1 MFKIVLVGR
10 PNVGKS
16 TLFNRLVGSG
26 KAIVNDQPGVT
37 RDRKYGKASIADLNF
52 TLIDTA
58 GIDEFLISDTEKE
71 IKLQT
76 EIAIHEA
83 DLIIFVI
90 DGRAGVLPAEKTFS
104 RYLIKTNKPIVV
116 LVNKCEGS
124 KGMLGLTESNS
135 LGFEIIIPFSAE
147 HGDGLSD
154 LYDTLKEKIDD
165 KSKIHSLFDKN
176 INVEKKEAPTIR
188 IGIIGRPNTGKS
200 TLINNLVGQ
209 RRLVTGTQAGI
220 TRDSIEVSWTYK
232 SQSFCIID
240 TAGLRKKARVNDT
253 LEKSMVGDTLKTIK
267 YSNICFLLI
276 DADKGLDKQDLTI
289 ARVIV
294 GEGRGL
300 IIGANMWD
308 KVINRDQARLKIFD
322 QLEKSLSQIKNVRVV
337 FMSGLQGQGLNKLM
351 DTSLDIKKRL
361 DIRVSTGKLNR
372 WLIPILESNPAPL
385 YKGKRNRIRYIT
397 QVNVRPPTFA
407 VFMSSPENLPDS
419 YKRFLMSSL
428 MDDFDL
434 SGLPIRIMLRKGN
447 NPYVE
452 S

>member
-16 TLFNRLVGSG
+16 TLFNRLVAFG

-37 RDRKYGKASIADLNF
+37 RDRKYGKASIADLDF
-52 TLIDTA
+52 ILIDTA
-58 GIDEFLISDTEKE
+58 GIDDSLTGNTEKE
-71 IKLQT
+71 IKIQT
-76 EIAIHEA
+76 EIAIHES
-83 DLIIFVI
+83 DLIIYVI
-90 DGRAGVLPAEKTFS
+90 DGRAGVLPPEKIFS
-104 RYLIKTNKPIVV
+104 RYLIKTNIPVVV

-124 KGMLGLTESNS
+124 KGMLGLTEGNS
-135 LGFEIIIPFSAE
+135 LGFEKIIPFSAE

-154 LYDTLKEKIDD
+154 LYDILRESIEGENNTPVDLDKIVNVD
-165 KSKIHSLFDKN
+165 KKDSEI
-176 INVEKKEAPTIR
+176 IR
-188 IGIIGRPNTGKS
+188 MGVIGRPNTGKS
-200 TLINNLVGQ
+200 TLINNLIGQ
-209 RRLVTGTQAGI
+209 RRLVTGSQAGI
-220 TRDSIEVSWTYK
+220 TRDAIEVSWSYNN
-232 SQSFCIID
+232 QNFCLID
-240 TAGLRKKARVNDT
+240 TAGLRKKARINDA

-267 YSNICFLLI
+267 YSNICILLI
-276 DADKGLDKQDLTI
+276 DAEKGLDKQDLTI

-300 IIGANMWD
+300 IVGANMWD
-308 KVINRDQARLKIFD
+308 KVINRDQARQKIFN
-322 QLEKSLSQIKNVRVV
+322 QLEKSLSQIKNVQVI
-337 FMSGLQGQGLNKLM
+337 FMSGLQMQGLDKLM

-361 DIRVSTGKLNR
+361 DIRISTGKLNR
-372 WLIPILESNPAPL
+372 WLIPIIESNPAPL

-428 MDDFDL
+428 MNDFDL

>member
-1 MFKIVLVGR
+1 MLKIVLVGR

-26 KAIVNDQPGVT
+26 KAIVNDRPGVT
-37 RDRKYGKASIADLNF
+37 RDRKYGKAILVDLNF
-52 TLIDTA
+52 TVIDTA
-58 GIDEFLISDTEKE
+58 GIDENLTGNTEKE

-76 EIAIHEA
+76 ETAIDES

-90 DGRAGVLPAEKTFS
+90 DGRAGVLPSEKTFS

-124 KGMLGLTESNS
+124 KGMLGLTESSS
-135 LGFEIIIPFSAE
+135 LGFETIIPFSAE
-147 HGDGLSD
+147 HGEGLSD
-154 LYDTLKEKIDD
+154 FYDILKEKIE
-165 KSKIHSLFDKN
+165 DKN
-176 INVEKKEAPTIR
+176 NILMDCDNNIKVEEKDSTIIR

-200 TLINNLVGQ
+200 TLINNLIGQ
-209 RRLVTGTQAGI
+209 KRLVTGSQAGI
-220 TRDSIEVSWTYK
+220 TRDAIEVSWIYK
-232 SQSFCIID
+232 NQSFCIID
-240 TAGLRKKARVNDT
+240 TAGLRKKSRVSDT
-253 LEKSMVGDTLKTIK
+253 LERSMVGDTLKTIK
-267 YSNICFLLI
+267 YSNICFLII
-276 DADKGLDKQDLTI
+276 DSDKGLDKQDLTI

-308 KVINRDQARLKIFD
+308 KVINRDKVRQKIFD
-322 QLEKSLSQIKNVRVV
+322 QLEKSLSQIKNIRIV
-337 FMSGLQGQGLNKLM
+337 FMSGLQGQGLDKLM

-361 DIRVSTGKLNR
+361 DIRISTGKLNR
-372 WLIPILESNPAPL
+372 WLIPIIESNPAPL

-397 QVNVRPPTFA
+397 QVNIRPPTFA

-428 MDDFDL
+428 MEDFDL

>member
-37 RDRKYGKASIADLNF
+37 RDRKYGEASVADLNF

-58 GIDEFLISDTEKE
+58 GIDDTLVGNTEKE
-71 IKLQT
+71 IKFQT
-76 EIAIHEA
+76 EIAIQESH
-83 DLIIFVI
+83 LIIFVI

-104 RYLIKTNKPIVV
+104 RYLIKTNKSIVV

-135 LGFEIIIPFSAE
+135 LGFETIIPFSAE

-154 LYDTLKEKIDD
+154 LYDILKEKIEEEDINLTHSDNNIKQD
-165 KSKIHSLFDKN
+165 KKDST
-176 INVEKKEAPTIR
+176 TIR

-200 TLINNLVGQ
+200 TLINNMTGQ
-209 RRLVTGTQAGI
+209 RRLVTGSQAGV
-220 TRDSIEVSWTYK
+220 TRDSIEVSWIYK
-232 SQSFCIID
+232 NQRFCIID
-240 TAGLRKKARVNDT
+240 TAGLRRKSRVNDS

-267 YSNICFLLI
+267 FSNICVLLI

-308 KVINRDQARLKIFD
+308 KIINRDQARQKIFD
-322 QLEKSLSQIKNVRVV
+322 QLSKSLSQIKNVQVV
-337 FMSGLQGQGLNKLM
+337 FMSGLQVQGLDKLM

-361 DIRVSTGKLNR
+361 DIRISTGKLNR
-372 WLIPILESNPAPL
+372 WLIPIIESNPAPL

-407 VFMSSPENLPDS
+407 VFMSSPENLPES
-419 YKRFLMSSL
+419 YKRFLISSL

>member
-1 MFKIVLVGR
+1 MLKIVLVGR

-26 KAIVNDQPGVT
+26 KAIVNDRPGVT
-37 RDRKYGKASIADLNF
+37 RDRKYGKAILVDLNF
-52 TLIDTA
+52 TVIDTA
-58 GIDEFLISDTEKE
+58 GIDENLIGNTEKE

-76 EIAIHEA
+76 ETAVDES

-90 DGRAGVLPAEKTFS
+90 DGRAGVLPSEKTFS

-124 KGMLGLTESNS
+124 KGMLGLTESSS
-135 LGFEIIIPFSAE
+135 LGFETIIPFSAE
-147 HGDGLSD
+147 HGEGLSD
-154 LYDTLKEKIDD
+154 FYDILKEKIE
-165 KSKIHSLFDKN
+165 DKN
-176 INVEKKEAPTIR
+176 NILMDSNNNIKVEEKDSTIIR

-200 TLINNLVGQ
+200 TLINNLIGQ
-209 RRLVTGTQAGI
+209 KRLVTGSQAGI
-220 TRDSIEVSWTYK
+220 TRDSIEVSWIYK
-232 SQSFCIID
+232 NQSFCIID
-240 TAGLRKKARVNDT
+240 TAGLRKKSRVSDA
-253 LEKSMVGDTLKTIK
+253 LERSMVGDTLKTIK

-276 DADKGLDKQDLTI
+276 DSDKGLDKQDLTI

-294 GEGRGL
+294 SEGRGL

-308 KVINRDQARLKIFD
+308 KVINRDKVRQKIFD
-322 QLEKSLSQIKNVRVV
+322 QLEKSLSQIKNVRIV
-337 FMSGLQGQGLNKLM
+337 FMSGLQGQGLDKLM

-361 DIRVSTGKLNR
+361 DIRISTGKLNR
-372 WLIPILESNPAPL
+372 WLIPIIESNPAPL

-397 QVNVRPPTFA
+397 QVNIRPPTFA

-428 MDDFDL
+428 MEDFDL

>member
-16 TLFNRLVGSG
+16 TLFNRLVGSR

-37 RDRKYGKASIADLNF
+37 RDRKYGEASIADLNF
-52 TLIDTA
+52 ILIDTA
-58 GIDEFLISDTEKE
+58 GIDDSLRGNTEKE
-71 IKLQT
+71 IKIQT
-76 EIAIHEA
+76 EIAVHEA

-104 RYLIKTNKPIVV
+104 RHLIKINKPVIV
-116 LVNKCEGS
+116 LVNKSEGS
-124 KGMLGLTESNS
+124 KGILGFTESNS
-135 LGFEIIIPFSAE
+135 LGFETIIPFSAE

-154 LYDTLKEKIDD
+154 LYDTLKENIEDHKKIISHLDE
-165 KSKIHSLFDKN
+165 N
-176 INVEKKEAPTIR
+176 INIEKKDSTIIR

-200 TLINNLVGQ
+200 TLINNLIGES
-209 RRLVTGTQAGI
+209 RLVTGSQAGI
-220 TRDSIEVSWTYK
+220 TRDSIEVSWSYK
-232 SQSFCIID
+232 SKSFCIID
-240 TAGLRKKARVNDT
+240 TAGLRKKARIDDA
-253 LEKSMVGDTLKTIK
+253 LEKSMVNDTLKTIK
-267 YSNICFLLI
+267 YSNICILLI
-276 DADKGLDKQDLTI
+276 DADTGLDKQDLTI

-308 KVINRDQARLKIFD
+308 KVINRDQARQKIFD
-322 QLEKSLSQIKNVRVV
+322 QLGKSLSQIKNVRVV
-337 FMSGLQGQGLNKLM
+337 FMSGLQGQGLDRLM

-361 DIRVSTGKLNR
+361 DIRISTGKLNR
-372 WLIPILESNPAPL
+372 WLSPIIESNPAPL

-407 VFMSSPENLPDS
+407 VFMSSPESLPDS

>member
-16 TLFNRLVGSG
+16 TLFNRLVGFG

-37 RDRKYGKASIADLNF
+37 RDRKYGKASIVDLNF

-58 GIDEFLISDTEKE
+58 GIDDSLTGNTEKE
-71 IKLQT
+71 IKIQT

-83 DLIIFVI
+83 NLIIFVV
-90 DGRAGVLPAEKTFS
+90 DGRAGVLPVEKTFS
-104 RYLIKTNKPIVV
+104 RYLIKTNKPVVV

-135 LGFEIIIPFSAE
+135 LGFETVIPFSAE

-154 LYDTLKEKIDD
+154 LYDTLRESIE
-165 KSKIHSLFDKN
+165 DKN
-176 INVEKKEAPTIR
+176 KTFEYFNENVNIDKKDSVIIR
-188 IGIIGRPNTGKS
+188 MGIIGKPNTGKS
-200 TLINNLVGQ
+200 TLINNLIGQ
-209 RRLVTGTQAGI
+209 RRLVTGSQAGI
-220 TRDSIEVSWTYK
+220 TRDSIEVSWSYK
-232 SQSFCIID
+232 NHSFCLID
-240 TAGLRKKARVNDT
+240 TAGLRKKARVNDP
-253 LEKSMVGDTLKTIK
+253 LEKSMVGDTLKSIK
-267 YSNICFLLI
+267 YSNICILLI

-294 GEGRGL
+294 SEGRGL

-308 KVINRDQARLKIFD
+308 KVINRDQARQKIFD
-322 QLEKSLSQIKNVRVV
+322 QLKKSLSQIKNVQVI
-337 FMSGLQGQGLNKLM
+337 FTSGLQRQGLDNLM

-361 DIRVSTGKLNR
+361 DIRISTGKLNR
-372 WLIPILESNPAPL
+372 WLIPVIESNPAPL

>member
-16 TLFNRLVGSG
+16 TLFNRLVGSR

-37 RDRKYGKASIADLNF
+37 RDRKYGKASVVDLDF

-58 GIDEFLISDTEKE
+58 GIDDSLKGNTEKE
-71 IKLQT
+71 IKIQT
-76 EIAIHEA
+76 EIAIYEA
-83 DLIIFVI
+83 DLIIFVV
-90 DGRAGVLPAEKTFS
+90 DGRAGILPAEKTFS
-104 RYLIKTNKPIVV
+104 RYLIKANKPVVV
-116 LVNKCEGS
+116 LVNKCEGA

-135 LGFEIIIPFSAE
+135 LGFETIIPFSAE

-154 LYDTLKEKIDD
+154 LYDILKYNIEGKI
-165 KSKIHSLFDKN
+165 KISTHLDEN
-176 INVEKKEAPTIR
+176 INVEKKDSGIIR

-200 TLINNLVGQ
+200 TLINSLIGQ
-209 RRLVTGTQAGI
+209 RRLVTGSQAGI
-220 TRDSIEVSWTYK
+220 TRDSIEVSWSYK
-232 SQSFCIID
+232 SHSFCIID
-240 TAGLRKKARVNDT
+240 TAGLRKKARVSDA
-253 LEKSMVGDTLKTIK
+253 LEKSMVSDTLKTIK
-267 YSNICFLLI
+267 YSNICILLI
-276 DADKGLDKQDLTI
+276 DADMGLDKQDLTI
-289 ARVIV
+289 ARMIV

-308 KVINRDQARLKIFD
+308 NVINRDKARQKIFD
-322 QLEKSLSQIKNVRVV
+322 QLAKSLSQIKNVRVV
-337 FMSGLQGQGLNKLM
+337 FMSGLQRQGLDKLM

-372 WLIPILESNPAPL
+372 WLIPIIETNPAPL

-407 VFMSSPENLPDS
+407 VFMSSPENLPES

>member
-1 MFKIVLVGR
+1 MLKIVLVGR

-26 KAIVNDQPGVT
+26 KAIVNDRPGVT
-37 RDRKYGKASIADLNF
+37 RDRKYGKAILVDLNF
-52 TLIDTA
+52 TVIDTA
-58 GIDEFLISDTEKE
+58 GIDENLTGNTEKE

-76 EIAIHEA
+76 ETAIDES

-90 DGRAGVLPAEKTFS
+90 DGRAGVLPSEKTFS

-124 KGMLGLTESNS
+124 KGMLGLTESSS
-135 LGFEIIIPFSAE
+135 LGFETIIPFSAE
-147 HGDGLSD
+147 HGEGLSD
-154 LYDTLKEKIDD
+154 FYDILKEKIE
-165 KSKIHSLFDKN
+165 DKN
-176 INVEKKEAPTIR
+176 NILMDSNNNIKVEEKDSTIIR

-200 TLINNLVGQ
+200 TLINNLIGQ
-209 RRLVTGTQAGI
+209 KRLVTGSQAGI
-220 TRDSIEVSWTYK
+220 TRDAIEVSWIYK
-232 SQSFCIID
+232 NQSFCIID
-240 TAGLRKKARVNDT
+240 TAGLRKKSRVSDT
-253 LEKSMVGDTLKTIK
+253 LERSMVGDTLKTIK
-267 YSNICFLLI
+267 YSNICFLII
-276 DADKGLDKQDLTI
+276 DSDKGLDKQDLTI

-308 KVINRDQARLKIFD
+308 KVINRDKVRQKIFD
-322 QLEKSLSQIKNVRVV
+322 QLEKSLSQIKNIRIV
-337 FMSGLQGQGLNKLM
+337 FMSGLQGQGLDKLM

-361 DIRVSTGKLNR
+361 DIRISTGKLNR
-372 WLIPILESNPAPL
+372 WLIPIIESNPAPL

-397 QVNVRPPTFA
+397 QVNIRPPTFA

-428 MDDFDL
+428 MEDFDL

>member
-16 TLFNRLVGSG
+16 TLFNRLVGYG

-37 RDRKYGKASIADLNF
+37 RDRKYGKASIVDLNF
-52 TLIDTA
+52 ILIDTA
-58 GIDEFLISDTEKE
+58 GIDDSLTGNTEKE
-71 IKLQT
+71 IKIQT
-76 EIAIHEA
+76 EIAIQEA
-83 DLIIFVI
+83 DLIIFVV
-90 DGRAGVLPAEKTFS
+90 DGRAGVLPTEKTFS
-104 RYLIKTNKPIVV
+104 RHLIKINKPVVV

-135 LGFEIIIPFSAE
+135 LGFETVIPFSAE
-147 HGDGLSD
+147 HGEGLSD
-154 LYDTLKEKIDD
+154 LYDVLRIRIENENEIYTNLE
-165 KSKIHSLFDKN
+165 KN
-176 INVEKKEAPTIR
+176 INIQKQNSTLIR
-188 IGIIGRPNTGKS
+188 MGIIGRPNTGKS
-200 TLINNLVGQ
+200 TLINNLIGQ
-209 RRLVTGTQAGI
+209 RRLVTGSHAGI
-220 TRDSIEVSWTYK
+220 TRDAIEVSWSYNN
-232 SQSFCIID
+232 QSFCLID
-240 TAGLRKKARVNDT
+240 TAGLRKKARINDL

-267 YSNICFLLI
+267 YSNICILLI
-276 DADKGLDKQDLTI
+276 DANIGLDKQDLTI

-308 KVINRDQARLKIFD
+308 KVINREQARQKIFD
-322 QLEKSLSQIKNVRVV
+322 QLEKSLSQIKNIRVI
-337 FMSGLQGQGLNKLM
+337 FMSGLQRQGLDKLM

-361 DIRVSTGKLNR
+361 DIRISTGKLNR
-372 WLIPILESNPAPL
+372 WLIPIIESNPAPL

-428 MDDFDL
+428 MNDFDL